1 MMYNID
7 CNAIYEL
14 LDNSNISQLRIKLGL
29 SESTLRTL
37 KSRDKPID
45 TLTIK
50 SAMKIQNYINKIG
63 EENND

>member
-1 MMYNID
+1 MMYKID

-14 LDNSNISQLRIKLGL
+14 LDKSNISQLRIKLGL